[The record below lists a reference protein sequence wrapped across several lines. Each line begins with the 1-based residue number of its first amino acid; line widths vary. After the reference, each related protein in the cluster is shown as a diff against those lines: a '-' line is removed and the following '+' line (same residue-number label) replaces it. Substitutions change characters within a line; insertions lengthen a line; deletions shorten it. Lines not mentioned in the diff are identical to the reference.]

1 MYPKQQL
8 VNDADIQSA
17 LIPQELN
24 PAFVPDDELPVEAYN
39 DTMKWLQLVLLIGD
53 QDYTGHYA
61 ELAAPVPAHI
71 NVDDLVASL
80 RSASP
85 IHNASPPREPHSE

>member
-1 MYPKQQL
+1 
-8 VNDADIQSA
+8 
-17 LIPQELN
+17 
-24 PAFVPDDELPVEAYN
+24 
-39 DTMKWLQLVLLIGD
+39 MKWLQLVLLIVALIYPAMGD

-85 IHNASPPREPHSE
+85 IHNASPVHNESPPREPHNE

>member
-24 PAFVPDDELPVEAYN
+24 PAFVPDD
-39 DTMKWLQLVLLIGD
+39 GD